1 MWRHGLA
8 IPACA
13 MVKLAREHATVHYV
27 IIIDGEI
34 QTCNFLH
41 AICRTVSRVVERHEH
56 ALIWLSTHTKMEK

>member
-13 MVKLAREHATVHYV
+13 MVKLARDHATVHYV

-34 QTCNFLH
+34 QTCNFF
-41 AICRTVSRVVERHEH
+41 ARHLPYSISGGGE
-56 ALIWLSTHTKMEK
+56 T